1 MAWSL
6 LPASLCIAGVE
17 VSGRFE
23 LILGERVHATGGANG
38 AKKHNAVRPDYSR
51 EEHSIKAAASTSLKC
66 SRSIW
71 LWFAYVLQW
80 VLWIA
85 HLQLLGFFI
94 LWSVLSQNYF
104 NTLLLLLLWPLHLQ
118 EERNKHLDVEMDWLH
133 TGIRTIT
140 GFVRLLNI

>member
-23 LILGERVHATGGANG
+23 LILGERVHTTGGANG

-51 EEHSIKAAASTSLKC
+51 EEHSIKAAASTSLKR

-85 HLQLLGFFI
+85 HLQLLGFFFCGLCFHKITSTHYCSSCSGLCISRKKETNI
-94 LWSVLSQNYF
+94 LMLKWIDCTQVLEPSKA
-104 NTLLLLLLWPLHLQ
+104 LW
-118 EERNKHLDVEMDWLH
+118 DC
-133 TGIRTIT
+133 
-140 GFVRLLNI
+140 